1 HLGVALVFE
10 LVVLEVVVAL
20 RASGRVV
27 VFVVGLG
34 AGIHFVLFDIVF
46 LVLEVVAI
54 LFCPARQWRVLL
66 LVVLAVAG
74 RESSA
79 DSVGCRPGP
88 RRRSQRFPRGRARRT
103 ASLLSLL
110 LFLRAHSI
118 DLLPSDTPTDKA
130 RTDEDVAFV
139 AQRPQ
144 RPTCVPACPPPAPTK
159 RPAGVTAAVWLGCRA
174 PTSSGAHLAEATA
187 GGYRERTSLPADA
200 RASHPRPDLHQ
211 EP

>member
-1 HLGVALVFE
+1 VFE

-46 LVLEVVAI
+46 LVLEVVAV

-79 DSVGCRPGP
+79 DTVGCRPGHTGRP
-88 RRRSQRFPRGRARRT
+88 R
-103 ASLLSLL
+103 
-110 LFLRAHSI
+110 
-118 DLLPSDTPTDKA
+118 
-130 RTDEDVAFV
+130 
-139 AQRPQ
+139 
-144 RPTCVPACPPPAPTK
+144 PPPALSPRS
-159 RPAGVTAAVWLGCRA
+159 RPAHRLAPVPAALLARSFDRPPSLGYPDRQ
-174 PTSSGAHLAEATA
+174 S
-187 GGYRERTSLPADA
+187 ADG
-200 RASHPRPDLHQ
+200 
-211 EP
+211 